1 VVLPADISGEEDGMN
16 RFGRDSGSIVLGWLT
31 KLMVIML
38 LVGVVLFDFVAVGV
52 SRMSADD
59 DANTAAE
66 AASSE
71 WQHSH
76 DVQLAYNAAVL
87 AITNPAEHVLI
98 RGFTI
103 SGDGSTHLL
112 LRRDTTTL
120 VAYRIGALK
129 KYTTVTAHGEASPP
143 TL

>member
-1 VVLPADISGEEDGMN
+1 MVLPADISGEEDAMTSN
-16 RFGRDSGSIVLGWLT
+16 RRDSGSIVLGWLT

-52 SRMSADD
+52 SRMSAAD

-76 DVQLAYNAAVL
+76 DVQLAYNAAVQ
-87 AITNPAEHVLI
+87 AITNPAEHVLV
-98 RGFTI
+98 RV
-103 SGDGSTHLL
+103 GDGLHGGVVRKLHVV
-112 LRRDTTTL
+112 R
-120 VAYRIGALK
+120 VQIGR
-129 KYTTVTAHGEASPP
+129 AHV
-143 TL
+143 